1 MPATTLGLSSEE
13 RTMFV
18 VEEYK
23 ALREEILTAIRAQLD
38 VLRFGTAVLVVLLS
52 TAGAAVKERPL
63 PAAIAFLFAP
73 AVSAM
78 TLTMWSAE
86 MFRMMRAAV
95 YIHALEDNLRTLA
108 NEEVVLGWEHKAHR
122 KEDPDVEA
130 THTWT
135 IRIGFALVSFAS
147 LGFGEY
153 LLWHGEAHADSA
165 VRIVLTA
172 GAVAATLAS
181 MGVLAK
187 MAYDRHKLC
196 RPYRTA
202 KW

>member
-1 MPATTLGLSSEE
+1 M
-13 RTMFV
+13 
-18 VEEYK
+18 
-23 ALREEILTAIRAQLD
+23 
-38 VLRFGTAVLVVLLS
+38 LVVLLS
-52 TAGAAVKERPL
+52 TAGAAVKDRPL
-63 PAAIAFLFAP
+63 PAAIAFLFVP

-95 YIHALEDNLRTLA
+95 YIHTLENDLRTLA
-108 NEEVVLGWEHKAHR
+108 NGEVVLGWEHKAHR

-130 THTWT
+130 AHTWT

-153 LLWHGEAHADSA
+153 LLWHGDADADSA
-165 VRIVLTA
+165 VRIALTA
-172 GAVAATLAS
+172 GAAAATLAS
-181 MGVLAK
+181 IGVLAK
-187 MAYDRHKLC
+187 MAYQRYKLC

-202 KW
+202 TW

>member
-1 MPATTLGLSSEE
+1 MPATPLDLSSEQ
-13 RTMFV
+13 RTTFV

-52 TAGAAVKERPL
+52 AAGAAVKERPL
-63 PAAIAFLFAP
+63 LAAVAFVFVP

-95 YIHALEDNLRTLA
+95 YIHTLEDDLRTLA
-108 NEEVVLGWEHKAHR
+108 NGKVVLAWEHTAHR
-122 KEDPDVEA
+122 TQDPDVEA
-130 THTWT
+130 AHAWT
-135 IRIGFALVSFAS
+135 IRIGFAVVSLAS
-147 LGFGEY
+147 LGFGMY
-153 LLWHGEAHADSA
+153 LLWHGDAHAGSA
-165 VRIVLTA
+165 VRIALTV
-172 GAVAATLAS
+172 GAAAATIAS
-181 MGVLAK
+181 MGVLLK
-187 MAYDRHKLC
+187 MAHDRYKLC
-196 RPYRTA
+196 EPYRTA